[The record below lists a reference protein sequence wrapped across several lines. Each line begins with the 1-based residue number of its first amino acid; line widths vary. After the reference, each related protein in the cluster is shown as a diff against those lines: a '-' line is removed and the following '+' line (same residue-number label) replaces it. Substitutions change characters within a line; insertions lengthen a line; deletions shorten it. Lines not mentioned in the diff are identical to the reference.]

1 MKWFVCS
8 FSYYIFNIHS
18 LPLPYSFIVYMVLR
32 EVIAWFTTLHYRYN
46 LLLDCWQV
54 PTLRRPN
61 FEMLAR
67 YLDRMCND
75 GFVSWGYNAYINFSD
90 IGNDFYSD
98 VLYVYICKTLFSSSC
113 CIMYCIIRICIG
125 RLQPRSQA
133 PSENEVEKPTI
144 FNRGM
149 TDSSNECR

>member
-98 VLYVYICKTLFSSSC
+98 VLCLYMQNFIFVQLLHHVLYYQDMHWSAATSFAGSLWERSWKTNDF
-113 CIMYCIIRICIG
+113 
-125 RLQPRSQA
+125 Q
-133 PSENEVEKPTI
+133 
-144 FNRGM
+144 
-149 TDSSNECR
+149 